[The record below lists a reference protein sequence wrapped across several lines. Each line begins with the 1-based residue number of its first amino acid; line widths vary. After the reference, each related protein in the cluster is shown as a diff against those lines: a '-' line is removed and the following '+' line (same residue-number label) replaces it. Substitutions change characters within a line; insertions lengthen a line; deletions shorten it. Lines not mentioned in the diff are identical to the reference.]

1 MMVNCE
7 GGCHEWY
14 HCECI
19 NMDVDDARELLDK
32 YICDR
37 CRDEETTTIWRRM
50 CRYNNVGVYLGKRL
64 EDCCRRAARVT
75 DDPPS
80 KYCSD
85 EHRVAFLEFIRDH
98 KARQSDL
105 PSTGGQLNVLE
116 VCDILEH
123 VKDNAELQTLGSKPR
138 LPIPEGHDPGK
149 RLISRLNSTMSD
161 IF

>member
-1 MMVNCE
+1 
-7 GGCHEWY
+7 
-14 HCECI
+14 
-19 NMDVDDARELLDK
+19 
-32 YICDR
+32 
-37 CRDEETTTIWRRM
+37 M